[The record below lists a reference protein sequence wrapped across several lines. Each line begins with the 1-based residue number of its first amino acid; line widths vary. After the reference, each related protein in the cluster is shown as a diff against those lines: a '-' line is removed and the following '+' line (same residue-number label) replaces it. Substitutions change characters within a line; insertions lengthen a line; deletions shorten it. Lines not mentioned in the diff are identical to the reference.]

1 MTFRSN
7 VIVFGLFL
15 CLGLQA
21 QTMVYLEHSE
31 TLNFDQARIADA
43 QILRGNVIF
52 RHEDALM
59 YCDSAY
65 FYEKANSIDAFGH
78 VRFVQGDTLFGYGD
92 KLFYDGN
99 SKFARL
105 RRNVRLVHG
114 KDYPTIL
121 TTDSLN
127 YDRIRDIA
135 YYYTGGTIRDSLNTL
150 RSVWGQYTPN
160 TKQAVFSHTV
170 HLENPKFDLTTD
182 TLLYNTHTNVA
193 DLISP
198 TIIVYEEETNI
209 YSSRGWYNTATEESM
224 LLDRSQVVH
233 SDGKSMTGD
242 TIFYNKRTR
251 YGRIIGSMEMADTI
265 QKATLYGNYGE
276 MFRDGE
282 YGYVTDSALM
292 VDWSDS
298 LACGYMH
305 ADTLFSEMV
314 PYQIQRIIP
323 RDSVLIDSVL
333 TAVAPDTLWQDSTY
347 RAIRAF
353 HNVRI
358 YREDMQAVCDSIYYN
373 QKDSLIALYTAPVC
387 WSDENQISADTIYIY
402 MRNGTVDYAHGIG
415 NALTIKQETADYF
428 DQMAGKEM
436 IAYIRDNEL
445 RQVDVNGNALTVF
458 FPKEE
463 DGSFIGV
470 NTTQSSFV
478 KVYLENQKIHHI
490 LFTAQTTGT
499 LYPFDQLPEGKDRL
513 NGFFWADQERPKHPK
528 DVFSRPL
535 RTLRP
540 GNTAVSAVATEPETT
555 SATDIPQEKTA
566 TRSSRKLKSTK

>member
-1 MTFRSN
+1 
-7 VIVFGLFL
+7 
-15 CLGLQA
+15 
-21 QTMVYLEHSE
+21 MVYLEHSE

-114 KDYPTIL
+114 KDNPTIL

-160 TKQAVFSHTV
+160 TKQAVFSHRV
-170 HLENPKFDLTTD
+170 HLENPNFDLTTD

-193 DLISP
+193 DLVSP
-198 TIIVYEEETNI
+198 TVIVYEEETNI
-209 YSSRGWYNTATEESM
+209 YSSRGWYNTASEESM
-224 LLDRSQVVH
+224 LLDRSRVVH

-251 YGRIIGSMEMADTI
+251 YGKIIGSMEMADTV
-265 QKATLYGNYGE
+265 QKITLYGNYGE

-298 LACGYMH
+298 TAYGYMH
-305 ADTLFSEMV
+305 ADTLYSETV
-314 PYQIQRIIP
+314 PFQIQRFVP

-333 TAVAPDTLWQDSTY
+333 TAVAPDTVWQDSTY
-347 RAIRAF
+347 RAMRAF

-358 YREDMQAVCDSIYYN
+358 YREDMQAVCDSVYYN
-373 QKDSLIALYTAPVC
+373 QKDSLIALYNDPVC

-402 MRNGTVDYAHGIG
+402 MRNGTVDYAHGVG
-415 NALTIKQETADYF
+415 NALAVKQETDHYY

-436 IAYIRDNEL
+436 LAYIRQNQL

-470 NTTQSSFV
+470 NTTQSSYV
-478 KVYLENQKIHHI
+478 KLYIENQKIHHI
-490 LFTAQTTGT
+490 LFTSQTTGT
-499 LYPFDQLPEGKDRL
+499 LYPLDKVPAGADRL
-513 NGFFWADQERPKHPK
+513 SGFFWADQERPKQPS
-528 DVFSRPL
+528 DVFARPL

-540 GNTAVSAVATEPETT
+540 GNAAVSAVATEPETT
-555 SATDIPQEKTA
+555 SATDIPQEKPA
-566 TRSSRKLKSTK
+566 TRSSRKLKTTK

>member
-1 MTFRSN
+1 
-7 VIVFGLFL
+7 
-15 CLGLQA
+15 
-21 QTMVYLEHSE
+21 MVYLEHSE

-114 KDYPTIL
+114 KDNPTIL

-160 TKQAVFSHTV
+160 TKQAVFSHRV
-170 HLENPKFDLTTD
+170 HLENPNFDLTTD

-193 DLISP
+193 DLVSP
-198 TIIVYEEETNI
+198 TVIVYEEETNI
-209 YSSRGWYNTATEESM
+209 YSSRGWYNTASEESM
-224 LLDRSQVVH
+224 LLDRSRVVH
-233 SDGKSMTGD
+233 TDGKSMTGD

-251 YGRIIGSMEMADTI
+251 YGKIIGSMEMADTV
-265 QKATLYGNYGE
+265 QKITLYGNYGE

-298 LACGYMH
+298 TAYGYMH
-305 ADTLFSEMV
+305 ADTLYSETV
-314 PYQIQRIIP
+314 PFQIQRFVP

-333 TAVAPDTLWQDSTY
+333 TAVAPDTVWQDSTY
-347 RAIRAF
+347 RAMRAF

-358 YREDMQAVCDSIYYN
+358 YREDMQAVCDSVYYN
-373 QKDSLIALYTAPVC
+373 QKDSLIALYTDPVC

-402 MRNGTVDYAHGIG
+402 MRNGTVDYAHGVG
-415 NALTIKQETADYF
+415 NALAVKQETDHYY

-436 IAYIRDNEL
+436 LAYIRQNQL

-470 NTTQSSFV
+470 NTTQSSYV
-478 KVYLENQKIHHI
+478 KLYIENQKIHHI
-490 LFTAQTTGT
+490 LFTSQTTGI
-499 LYPFDQLPEGKDRL
+499 LYPLDKVPTGADRL
-513 NGFFWADQERPKHPK
+513 SGFFWADQERPKQPS
-528 DVFSRPL
+528 DVFARPL

-540 GNTAVSAVATEPETT
+540 GNAAVSAVATEPETT
-555 SATDIPQEKTA
+555 SATDIPQEKPA
-566 TRSSRKLKSTK
+566 TRSSRKLKTTK